1 MNICHLGKFVIIT
14 KSKKYYF
21 KAKYFL
27 QKNFVFFLF
36 LFSFAFV
43 NLNPNK

>member
-1 MNICHLGKFVIIT
+1 MNIRRLGKIVIIT

-21 KAKYFL
+21 KAKYFFA
-27 QKNFVFFLF
+27 KNFVFFLF